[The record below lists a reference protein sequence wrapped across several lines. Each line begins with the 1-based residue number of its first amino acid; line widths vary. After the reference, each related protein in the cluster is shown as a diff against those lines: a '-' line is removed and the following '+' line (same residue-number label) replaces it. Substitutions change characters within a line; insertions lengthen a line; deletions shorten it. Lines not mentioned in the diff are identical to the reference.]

1 MAIKKMIYR
10 VVDLYVDGFRHLTW
24 GKSLWI
30 VILVKLLIIF
40 AILKIFFFPDYI
52 ATHRGKNNSADF
64 VGKQVLQESRPSQ
77 QPVSD
82 GSKR

>member
-1 MAIKKMIYR
+1 MSTGSGTSHGEI
-10 VVDLYVDGFRHLTW
+10 
-24 GKSLWI
+24 
-30 VILVKLLIIF
+30 ILVKLLIIF

-64 VGKQVLQESRPSQ
+64 VGKQVLQESQPSQ

>member
-1 MAIKKMIYR
+1 MAIKRMIYR

-64 VGKQVLQESRPSQ
+64 VGKQVLQDSLPSQ
-77 QPVSD
+77 QQAD
-82 GSKR
+82 GVDKR